1 MVRKFLSISRIVR
14 LSIVILVISLS
25 FSTFRFS
32 HAEAVENSWKI
43 MANLPDSG
51 LGPGVAVV
59 NGKIYV
65 IGGTGK
71 EGYLSTNVEYD
82 PATNNWALRKP
93 MPTPREAFGIAVY
106 KNKIYCIGGGDGS
119 DQGVTGVNEVYD
131 PLTDTWETKR
141 PMPTPREGICAQVVN
156 GKIYVIG
163 GSKPFNPNMP
173 STVPNVNEVY
183 DPETNTWTSKTP
195 PPVKVSFYASAVV
208 DNKIYIIGGSPIG
221 NLTQIYDPEAD
232 TWSFGAP
239 IPNPCWGAAAGATTG
254 IYTPKRIYVIGGYP
268 TFDLNQVYDPE
279 TDTWTMSAPMPAR
292 GYGLGIAVINDTL
305 YAIVG
310 GKVLRYTPI
319 GYNGPPS
326 RSELFPQIWV
336 ATATAATIGG
346 AALITYFAKIKKAT
360 MKAKQ
365 PKTPS
370 NNKHSLTYNLTLY
383 KFTMRV
389 LSRRKVYQN
398 RLYRDIHTYSFS
410 VS

>member
-1 MVRKFLSISRIVR
+1 MIRIVR
-14 LSIVILVISLS
+14 LFIIILVISLP
-25 FSTFRFS
+25 FSAFLFS
-32 HAEAVENSWKI
+32 HTEAVENSWKI
-43 MANLPDSG
+43 VADLPDSG
-51 LGPGVAVV
+51 LGPGVTVV
-59 NGKIYV
+59 EGKIYV
-65 IGGTGK
+65 IGGTYRG
-71 EGYLSTNVEYD
+71 GYLSINVEYD
-82 PATNNWALRKP
+82 PATNNWTLRKP
-93 MPTPREAFGIAVY
+93 MPTPRASFGIAVY

-119 DQGVTGVNEVYD
+119 DEGVTGMNEVYD
-131 PLTDTWETKR
+131 PLTDTWKTKR
-141 PMPTPREGICAQVVN
+141 PMPTPRQGICAHVVN

-183 DPETNTWTSKTP
+183 DPETDTWTSKTP
-195 PPVKVSFYASAVV
+195 PPVEVSFYASAIV

-221 NLTQIYDPEAD
+221 NLTQIYDPETD

-254 IYTPKRIYVIGGYP
+254 IYAPKRIYVMGGYP

-279 TDTWTMSAPMPAR
+279 TDTWTMGAQMPAR
-292 GYGLGIAVINDTL
+292 GYDLGIAAINDTL

-326 RSELFPQIWV
+326 RSEPFPQIWV

-346 AALITYFAKIKKAT
+346 AALITYFVKIKKTT

-365 PKTPS
+365 PKHHPTTNTS
-370 NNKHSLTYNLTLY
+370 MTLQSKRY
-383 KFTMRV
+383 TRSQHG
-389 LSRRKVYQN
+389 L
-398 RLYRDIHTYSFS
+398 
-410 VS
+410 